1 MSAKDDS
8 YHLILSSF
16 EDEYEENH
24 DPIWAWHAIDFCSN
38 WQRKT
43 GQLLP
48 YPSWVQDYLSMAAEL
63 ILRIDC
69 DSDTFNKN
77 IGASLGIRQDSI
89 SSSIQTIRD
98 KVIFFEIQ
106 SMIKKG
112 SDKKAAV
119 ETAAQIFS
127 LPADSVHKIYERFA
141 GSV

>member
-1 MSAKDDS
+1 
-8 YHLILSSF
+8 
-16 EDEYEENH
+16 
-24 DPIWAWHAIDFCSN
+24 
-38 WQRKT
+38 
-43 GQLLP
+43 
-48 YPSWVQDYLSMAAEL
+48 MAAEL

-69 DSDTFNKN
+69 DSDTFSKN
-77 IGASLGIRQDSI
+77 IAASIGIRQDSI

-127 LPADSVHKIYERFA
+127 LPTDSVHKIYERFA